1 GALNVANPA
10 ADQAKSDLVTAYVD
24 AAGQGPTT
32 VVATE
37 LGGEILLPGVYASES
52 GTFEVTGT
60 LTLDAQDDPDATFV
74 FQTESSLMTAT
85 ASGVDLIGGATA
97 CNIYWQV
104 GSSATLG
111 TGTDFRGTILA
122 LTSIHLTTGATLEG

>member
-74 FQTESSLMTAT
+74 FQTESSLLTAT
-85 ASGVDLIGGATA
+85 ASRVDLAGRAPPRHRH
-97 CNIYWQV
+97 WQV
-104 GSSATLG
+104 GPPG
-111 TGTDFRGTILA
+111 
-122 LTSIHLTTGATLEG
+122 